1 MFTTDI
7 TPQQKSSNFST
18 FNEPK
23 LTYQTSNERYLNT
36 LQKISKIVIL
46 ILQIK
51 KKEHNKV
58 HQKMSTIQIYL
69 KMKFKCEETNLF

>member
-7 TPQQKSSNFST
+7 TPQQNSSNFST

-58 HQKMSTIQIYL
+58 HHKNVNN
-69 KMKFKCEETNLF
+69 TNLFKNEI